1 MTARRTASE
10 TSPLLPKG
18 KTLSSEPAET
28 PNRILSN
35 TNYTNIH
42 AQEDLKSIN
51 EEQGKSNGEEN
62 NDEQYQGL
70 PEVKKQLRY
79 IIPAVAIG
87 VRSNPPF
94 REMEHELKRIDLLSC
109 L

>member
-1 MTARRTASE
+1 M
-10 TSPLLPKG
+10 LPKG
-18 KTLSSEPAET
+18 ENVISEPAET
-28 PNRILSN
+28 PNNVLSN
-35 TNYTNIH
+35 ATCTNVHT
-42 AQEDLKSIN
+42 QENLKSVN
-51 EEQGKSNGEEN
+51 EEQGKSNGEN
-62 NDEQYQGL
+62 YNDEQYQGL